1 MYRKTDLSFT
11 KRRKYMDKI
20 NKLAEKFSVS
30 AIATFVLGMFLIIY
44 PSNSTKI
51 ICLVIAAALAF
62 SGVAGLIADYRRIKA
77 FNPTK
82 LWDILLISLGIF
94 VALRSDVLISVI
106 PVMFSIY
113 LLISAAGSIHNFMI
127 MNRLHYEKKMGGIVF
142 AVLKIAFALVILN
155 NPFSTALMLFR
166 FAGVC
171 LVADSVISIISSF
184 GIIRAEKN
192 AEKAQEE
199 LRDLN
204 LSKENKPN
212 MENIE
217 TVQAEIVDIEQPITD
232 ADDE

>member
-1 MYRKTDLSFT
+1 
-11 KRRKYMDKI
+11 MDKI

-62 SGVAGLIADYRRIKA
+62 SGILGLIKDYRLVKA
-77 FNPTK
+77 FTPTK

-127 MNRLHYEKKMGGIVF
+127 MNRLHYEKKMG
-142 AVLKIAFALVILN
+142 ASYL
-155 NPFSTALMLFR
+155 R
-166 FAGVC
+166 F
-171 LVADSVISIISSF
+171 
-184 GIIRAEKN
+184 
-192 AEKAQEE
+192 
-199 LRDLN
+199 
-204 LSKENKPN
+204 
-212 MENIE
+212 
-217 TVQAEIVDIEQPITD
+217 
-232 ADDE
+232 